1 MNDVEKMKRR
11 GLMLVLSSPS
21 GAGKSTIS
29 RELLKGAG
37 NLAMSISATTR
48 PPRPGEQNGKDYLFI
63 DRDEFDG
70 MVAEGEFLEH
80 AEVFDNF
87 YGTPRKP
94 VEMALTRGQDVLFD
108 VDWQGQRQLKRNA
121 ADDVVGIFIL
131 PPSRG
136 ELERRLHTR
145 AQDSEEV
152 VRKRMAKAF
161 GEISHWKDYDYIVV
175 NEVVEDSVALI
186 QAILTAERLKQG
198 RQIGLAEFVGAL
210 RESRRG

>member
-1 MNDVEKMKRR
+1 LNDVEKNKRR

-29 RELLKGAG
+29 RELLKRTG

-48 PPRPGEQNGKDYLFI
+48 PPRPGEENGKDYLFI
-63 DRDEFDG
+63 NKDKFNG
-70 MVAEGEFLEH
+70 MVTENEFLEH

-87 YGTPRKP
+87 YGTPKKP
-94 VEMALTRGQDVLFD
+94 VEMALARGQDVLFD
-108 VDWQGQRQLKRNA
+108 VDWQGERQLKQNA
-121 ADDVVGIFIL
+121 ADDVVSIFIL
-131 PPSRG
+131 PPSQA

-161 GEISHWKDYDYIVV
+161 AEISHWKDYDYIVI
-175 NEVVEDSVALI
+175 NEVVEDSVAQI

-198 RQIGLAEFVGAL
+198 RQTGLADFVRAL
-210 RESRRG
+210 RESR

>member
-1 MNDVEKMKRR
+1 LNDVEKMKRR

-48 PPRPGEQNGKDYLFI
+48 PPRPGEQNGKEYLFI

-70 MVAEGEFLEH
+70 MLAEGEFLEH

-94 VEMALTRGQDVLFD
+94 VEMALARGQDVLFD

-121 ADDVVGIFIL
+121 AGDVVGIFIL
-131 PPSRG
+131 PPSRA

-161 GEISHWKDYDYIVV
+161 GEIIHWKDYDYIVV
-175 NEVVEDSVALI
+175 NEVVEDSVA
-186 QAILTAERLKQG
+186 QVRAILTAERLKQG
-198 RQIGLAEFVGAL
+198 RQTGLAGFVGAF
-210 RESRRG
+210 RESR